1 MSIINKKQ
9 MIEIQQVN
17 NGYIVRDSVKNG
29 TTDYVL
35 VFQTM
40 AELIQYISEHFT
52 HRQQEIL
59 TDGVF

>member
-1 MSIINKKQ
+1 
-9 MIEIQQVN
+9 MIEITQVK
-17 NGYIVRDSVKNG
+17 NGYIVRDNTPNASMSVNPAM
-29 TTDYVL
+29 

-40 AELIQYISEHFT
+40 AELLNYISEHFT

>member
-1 MSIINKKQ
+1 
-9 MIEIQQVN
+9 MIEIQQVK
-17 NGYIVRDSVKNG
+17 NGYIVRDTVKNA
-29 TTDYVL
+29 TADYVL

-40 AELIQYISEHFT
+40 AELLKYISEHFT

>member
-1 MSIINKKQ
+1 
-9 MIEIQQVN
+9 MIEITQVS
-17 NGYIVRDSVKNG
+17 NGYIVRCNISAKDSTK
-29 TTDYVL
+29 

>member
-1 MSIINKKQ
+1 
-9 MIEIQQVN
+9 MIEIQQVK
-17 NGYIVRDSVKNG
+17 NGYIVRDTVKNG

>member
-1 MSIINKKQ
+1 
-9 MIEIQQVN
+9 MIEIQQVK
-17 NGYIVRDSVKNG
+17 NGYIVRNDTKNG
-29 TTDYVL
+29 THDNVL

-52 HRQQEIL
+52 HRKQDVL

>member
-1 MSIINKKQ
+1 
-9 MIEIQQVN
+9 MIEIQQVK
-17 NGYIVRDSVKNG
+17 NGYIVRDISKNG

-52 HRQQEIL
+52 HRKQDVL
-59 TDGVF
+59 NDGVF

>member
-1 MSIINKKQ
+1 
-9 MIEIQQVN
+9 MIEITQVK
-17 NGYIVRDSVKNG
+17 NGYIVRDNTPNPNMSLNPAM
-29 TTDYVL
+29 

-40 AELIQYISEHFT
+40 AELLNYISEHFT